1 MNSSIR
7 YKYIP
12 HFLIISSYAFG
23 IFCIQLEMWPWLAN
37 LSWFQMLLSAGL
49 LLYTYPLQDKSSIFK
64 FFIASYLVG
73 LLVEIVGVQTG
84 VIFGEY
90 SYGTVLGWKILETPL
105 VIGVNWF
112 IVTYTINQLI
122 SKFNLNYLVHSALA
136 ASVITALDYLIEPDA
151 IRLGMWTWIEKT
163 IPIKNYIAWWIVSFG
178 LSYYYFNLKL
188 KNHSF
193 ALLVLSM
200 MVLFFVIK

>member
-1 MNSSIR
+1 
-7 YKYIP
+7 
-12 HFLIISSYAFG
+12 
-23 IFCIQLEMWPWLAN
+23 MWPWLAN